1 MWRGCG
7 EGLMGEDEKRVCGEE
22 EERVCGEDVERG

>member
-22 EERVCGEDVERG
+22 EERVCGEDVEGG